1 MDYHDFSWV
10 KEFPAAITVSDAQGI
25 ILEMNDKAAASFAD
39 DGGIKLIGTN
49 MLDCHPESARQKL
62 EGLMERRERNV
73 YTIEKNGVHKLIFQ
87 TPWYQEGK
95 YAGFIEMAFEIPAE
109 MPHFIRS

>member
-1 MDYHDFSWV
+1 MDYHDFAWV
-10 KEFPAAITVSDAQGI
+10 KEFPAAITVTDAQGI
-25 ILEMNDKAAASFAD
+25 ILEMNDRAAASFAD
-39 DGGIKLIGTN
+39 DGGLGLIGKN
-49 MLDCHPESARQKL
+49 MLDCHPEPARKKL

-87 TPWYQEGK
+87 TPWYQDGIS
-95 YAGFIEMAFEIPAE
+95 AGFIEMAFEIPAE